1 MALTEAEFLL
11 WGVVNKYHV
20 LDGSFLT
27 CISILLFMIINYH
40 NKVLIA
46 KGKEISHYFMK
57 SVVCIY
63 AGWMMRYYDLYY
75 HDDPLGI
82 LLSAVMATALIVI
95 LVCMKIIQILYVKI
109 PHHNIYFGYI
119 ILGSIMA
126 LNVSYIISE
135 YQFIEFSSPHVAVHG
150 MLLIFVIIWII
161 YDYKKHHRI
170 KIETNEIKKK
180 DYRNNALK
188 MTVISLLLLTL
199 PLYTIFDC
207 I

>member
-1 MALTEAEFLL
+1 M
-11 WGVVNKYHV
+11 
-20 LDGSFLT
+20 
-27 CISILLFMIINYH
+27 LFMIINYH

-46 KGKEISHYFMK
+46 EEKEISHYFMK

-63 AGWMMRYYDLYY
+63 AGWMMRYYYLYY
-75 HDDPLGI
+75 HDDPLGV
-82 LLSAVMATALIVI
+82 LLSAVTATALIVI
-95 LVCMKIIQILYVKI
+95 LVYMKIIQMLYVKI
-109 PHHNIYFGYI
+109 PHHNIYFRYI

-126 LNVSYIISE
+126 FNVSYIMGE
-135 YQFIEFSSPHVAVHG
+135 YQFIEFCSPHVVAHT
-150 MLLIFVIIWII
+150 MLLISVIIWII

-170 KIETNEIKKK
+170 KIETNEIKKQ

-188 MTVISLLLLTL
+188 MTVISLLLLVL

>member
-1 MALTEAEFLL
+1 M
-11 WGVVNKYHV
+11 
-20 LDGSFLT
+20 
-27 CISILLFMIINYH
+27 
-40 NKVLIA
+40 
-46 KGKEISHYFMK
+46 
-57 SVVCIY
+57 
-63 AGWMMRYYDLYY
+63 
-75 HDDPLGI
+75 
-82 LLSAVMATALIVI
+82 SAVMATALIVI

-126 LNVSYIISE
+126 LNVSYIMSE

-188 MTVISLLLLTL
+188 MTVISLLLLVL